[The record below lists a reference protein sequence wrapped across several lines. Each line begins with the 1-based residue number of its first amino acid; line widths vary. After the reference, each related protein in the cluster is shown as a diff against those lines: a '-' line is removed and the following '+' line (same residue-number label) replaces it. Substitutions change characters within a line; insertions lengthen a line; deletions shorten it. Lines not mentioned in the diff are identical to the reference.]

1 MTLAELAHLVDVDAK
16 WVLNALAALGR
27 PARYSMALA
36 RRLAVT
42 NAIQK
47 ASGASLALS
56 FAQAEQALRL
66 YQSDEKPIVVQ
77 ADDAE
82 VAMLVDVHRILSSF
96 NVRLSL
102 LRTSVEPRQRGRPR
116 ARRGDALCAAEEW
129 GIDLSLLADNVGKTV
144 EHRIRQ
150 LDAMAAFART
160 VRRAPT
166 AAS

>member
-27 PARYSMALA
+27 PARYSIVLA

-42 NAIQK
+42 TAIQR
-47 ASGASLALS
+47 ATGASLAFS
-56 FAQAEQALRL
+56 FAQAEQAMRL
-66 YQSDEKPIVVQ
+66 YQSDHEPIVVQ
-77 ADDAE
+77 AEDAD

-116 ARRGDALCAAEEW
+116 ARRGDALRAAEEW
-129 GIDLSLLADNVGKTV
+129 GIDLRLLADNVGKTV
-144 EHRIRQ
+144 EQRVRQ
-150 LDAMAAFART
+150 LDAMAAFAST

-166 AAS
+166 VAG